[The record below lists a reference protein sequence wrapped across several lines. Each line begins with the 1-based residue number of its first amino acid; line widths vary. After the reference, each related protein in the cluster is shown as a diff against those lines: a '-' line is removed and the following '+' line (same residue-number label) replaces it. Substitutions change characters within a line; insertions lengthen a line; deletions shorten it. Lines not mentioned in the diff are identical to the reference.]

1 LKEYRAQN
9 WNEANSLINK
19 LISSPNDLELYYAHM
34 KSRIEDYMINPP
46 SADWEGVYVATN
58 K

>member
-1 LKEYRAQN
+1 
-9 WNEANSLINK
+9 
-19 LISSPNDLELYYAHM
+19 M